1 MYCINVDGGRFVT
14 TLLPEFSGEELQHM
28 YLYNTKISC
37 CFFKLYGPDVMYVN
51 FPKNTP
57 VLNLSLPVV
66 FLDACMGNLF

>member
-1 MYCINVDGGRFVT
+1 MWMVGD
-14 TLLPEFSGEELQHM
+14 LSQHFCQNFQEKS
-28 YLYNTKISC
+28 YNTCIYIIQKSVVV
-37 CFFKLYGPDVMYVN
+37 FKLYGPDVMYVN